1 MQQSRKVM
9 KQFLMTLIIVCGIS
23 TSCFA
28 SDGSVTV
35 NGGKGTYQVGF
46 KGCPTAPKAP
56 DTPRG
61 TNGIPQP
68 KSNFFRF

>member
-1 MQQSRKVM
+1 M
-9 KQFLMTLIIVCGIS
+9 KQFIMTLILASAIS

-35 NGGKGTYQVGF
+35 DGGNGTYQVGF

-56 DTPRG
+56 ETPRG
-61 TNGIPQP
+61 PNGIPQP
-68 KSNFFRF
+68 KLNFIRF